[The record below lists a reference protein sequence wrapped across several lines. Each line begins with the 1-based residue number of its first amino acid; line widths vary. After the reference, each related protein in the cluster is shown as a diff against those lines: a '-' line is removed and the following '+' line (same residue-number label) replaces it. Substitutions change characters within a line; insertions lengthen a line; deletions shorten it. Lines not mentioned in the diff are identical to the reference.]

1 MIFFF
6 FLFGGVLGLGLTC
19 LGLGPALV
27 KVCGERERERERERA
42 LQANSGAKY
51 FPLSSTICY
60 FVVIK

>member
-1 MIFFF
+1 M
-6 FLFGGVLGLGLTC
+6 GLRPRPNL
-19 LGLGPALV
+19 PRPWASPSKSV
-27 KVCGERERERERERA
+27 YIYIYRERERERERERA

>member
-27 KVCGERERERERERA
+27 KVCGERERERA

-51 FPLSSTICY
+51 FPLGSTICY